1 VALTPALVPCSSSAW
16 LGGCPPEARVRFAGF
31 LVTLFGVALVAH
43 GIIGTL
49 KTFGA
54 PSVRSRAAA
63 WWARRPRLFGRTID
77 VSGATTATASASGSL
92 TLSGGGTVR
101 VGPPSLEEQIAELK
115 QEIARTN
122 ARVNVVDQRTQDDV
136 RDLRTALA
144 GERAA
149 REAST
154 RTLAEQVQSYT
165 VGGIVWEVVG
175 AWWVVVGQLFGAF
188 PDEIAKVI
196 PKLLSC
202 GVADEPLRARA
213 QSRAAGVGSGVYSRR
228 VD

>member
-1 VALTPALVPCSSSAW
+1 VVGAAAAPRRAHHR
-16 LGGCPPEARVRFAGF
+16 RVRGDHGDR
-31 LVTLFGVALVAH
+31 VGV
-43 GIIGTL
+43 
-49 KTFGA
+49 
-54 PSVRSRAAA
+54 R
-63 WWARRPRLFGRTID
+63 
-77 VSGATTATASASGSL
+77 L

-196 PKLLSC
+196 PKLLSW
-202 GVADEPLRARA
+202 V
-213 QSRAAGVGSGVYSRR
+213 
-228 VD
+228 